1 MKSLLFVTASLSGA
15 NSKSAQLGEEFVEA
29 WQAANGPA
37 RIVRR
42 NLGDGTI
49 PHLGGEHLKAWMTSP
64 EQRSAR
70 EQALAQQSDPLLEE
84 VEAADVIVLAV
95 PMYNF
100 GIPSTLKAWIDHIT
114 RAGRTFHYTG
124 PGTVE
129 GLLRNRKVFVI
140 ASRGGIYTGDS
151 PARALDFQEPYL
163 RAILG
168 FNGLTDV
175 SFVHVEGQAMGPEA
189 ADAGLARART
199 AAGEIVVPER
209 SAA

>member
-1 MKSLLFVTASLSGA
+1 MKNLLFVTASLSGA
-15 NSKSAQLGEEFVEA
+15 NSKSAQLGDEFVEA

-49 PHLGGEHLKAWMTSP
+49 PHLSGEHLKAWTTSP
-64 EQRSAR
+64 EQRSER

-84 VEAADVIVLAV
+84 VEAADVIVLAA

-114 RAGRTFHYTG
+114 RAGRTFRYIG

-129 GLLRNRKVFVI
+129 GMLRDKKVFVI
-140 ASRGGIYTGDS
+140 AARGGIYTGDS
-151 PARALDFQEPYL
+151 PAKALDFQEPYL
-163 RAILG
+163 RTILG

-175 SFVHVEGQAMGPEA
+175 SFVHVEGQMMGPEA
-189 ADAGLARART
+189 ADAGIARARR
-199 AAGEIVVPER
+199 AAGEI
-209 SAA
+209 AAPARNAA